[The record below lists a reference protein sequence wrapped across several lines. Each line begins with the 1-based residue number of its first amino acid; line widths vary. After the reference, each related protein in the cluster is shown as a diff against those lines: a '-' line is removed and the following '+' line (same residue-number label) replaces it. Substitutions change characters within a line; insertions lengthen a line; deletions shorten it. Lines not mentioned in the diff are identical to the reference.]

1 MKETRVANRYAK
13 ALFELALEM
22 SLTDQIRKDSELL
35 LEVCAQNNDLVLML
49 RSPIIKDNKKIS
61 VVNEIFSKKLQDLF
75 LKFLT
80 IIINNR
86 REEIIIEIAEQYIDI
101 YKTHNNIVSINIE
114 TATQIDI
121 ESRQNIISVLE
132 QRTDTKVELTEEVK
146 EELIGGFVL
155 STEDKQYDASIQRQ
169 LKNLRKEFN
178 ENLYV
183 KGF

>member
-22 SLTDQIRKDSELL
+22 NLTDQIRKDSELL

-61 VVNEIFSKKLQDLF
+61 IVNEIFSKKLQELF
-75 LKFLT
+75 LRYLA

-101 YKTHNNIVSINIE
+101 YKKHNNIVSVIIE
-114 TATQIDI
+114 SATQIDK
-121 ESRQNIISVLE
+121 ESRDKIISVLE
-132 QRTDTKVELTEEVK
+132 KRTDTKVELTEEVK

-155 STEDKQYDASIQRQ
+155 STEDKQYDASIQREI
-169 LKNLRKEFN
+169 KNLRKEFKK
-178 ENLYV
+178 NLYV

>member
-22 SLTDQIRKDSELL
+22 NLTDQIRKDSELL
-35 LEVCAQNNDLVLML
+35 LEVCAQNKDFVFML
-49 RSPIIKDNKKIS
+49 RSPIIKDNIKIS
-61 VVNEIFSKKLQDLF
+61 VINEIFSKKLQDLF
-75 LKFLT
+75 LRYLA
-80 IIINNR
+80 IIIQNR
-86 REEIIIEIAEQYIDI
+86 REEIIIAIAEQYIDI
-101 YKTHNNIVSINIE
+101 YKKHNNIISVNIE
-114 TATQIDI
+114 TVIQIDK
-121 ESRQNIISVLE
+121 ESRDKIISVLE
-132 QRTDTKVELTEEVK
+132 KRTDTKVELTEELK

-169 LKNLRKEFN
+169 IKNLRKEFN